1 MRHDERARVIE
12 MLADRAVQLV
22 KFSLVS
28 QPEFEDRRAHAAR
41 QVKADRAAGVV
52 GPVDARPRLD
62 PMSCRPASRY
72 SWVRQRPMSRSAPFG
87 LNAAWKIWPSRVQAG

>member
-22 KFSLVS
+22 KLSLVS
-28 QPEFEDRRAHAAR
+28 QPEFEDRRAHAAH
-41 QVKADRAAGVV
+41 QVKADRAAGVA

-62 PMSCRPASRY
+62 PD
-72 SWVRQRPMSRSAPFG
+72 V
-87 LNAAWKIWPSRVQAG
+87 LQACLAV